1 MPNFHY
7 TDANGQKQGLIN
19 DEQLKALVARKII
32 TPDTLLETDTGKKGK
47 AGQIKGLFPDAPPP
61 VTQTVLA
68 KASTLFAVEDRR
80 FFLIVGTAVGLLICV
95 IGFVVFSPASR
106 YVASDPAPFFV
117 EQVADQVPNVPN
129 ADNPFEEPMVGLNA
143 HNPFEDPVV
152 FRQPQRQQPVATERT
167 NRVQP
172 APQPQQPSPQAV
184 AVVQAP
190 TVVGRTD
197 NPFAQA
203 PPPPQQ
209 RQPPAP
215 QQRPVSVVPTAN
227 RVSFTATEQA
237 TIDEFVRENGNDV
250 TKADFR
256 GDTLLH
262 EAAANRNVTVV
273 KYLVSIGA
281 DVNVRNSNGGTPLH
295 RAAWNDSNV
304 EVLRYLVSQGADIN
318 IRNRDGRTPLDIAR
332 NNGHT
337 EMVQFLESIQVSSA
351 GSQSFRSSFS
361 NIFEAT
367 RHGTVQDVEY
377 FLKNGVDVNINTGQ
391 RCTPLHIAARY
402 NRLEN
407 AKYLVSQGAD
417 VHAINGR
424 NATPRDDAVSAE
436 HTAMVAYLDSIIA
449 GADNPFVD

>member
-1 MPNFHY
+1 MPNFYY

-68 KASTLFAVEDRR
+68 KASTLFAVEDKR

-117 EQVADQVPNVPN
+117 EHVADQVPNVPN

-152 FRQPQRQQPVATERT
+152 FRQPQRPQPVATERT

-172 APQPQQPSPQAV
+172 APQAQQPS
-184 AVVQAP
+184 
-190 TVVGRTD
+190 
-197 NPFAQA
+197 
-203 PPPPQQ
+203 
-209 RQPPAP
+209 AP
-215 QQRPVSVVPTAN
+215 QQRPVSVAPTAN

-337 EMVQFLESIQVSSA
+337 EMVQFLESVQVSSA

-424 NATPRDDAVSAE
+424 NATPRDDAVSAG
-436 HTAMVAYLDSIIA
+436 HTEMVAYLDSVIA
-449 GADNPFVD
+449 GADNPFAD